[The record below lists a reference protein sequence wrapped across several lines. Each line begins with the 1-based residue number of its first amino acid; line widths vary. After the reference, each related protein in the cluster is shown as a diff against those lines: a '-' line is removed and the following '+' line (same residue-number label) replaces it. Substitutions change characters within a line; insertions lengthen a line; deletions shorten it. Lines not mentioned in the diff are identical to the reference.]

1 VPAITFGGMASG
13 LPPNLVDQLI
23 EVERQPIKV
32 LQGKKTKEE
41 TRLKLVGDLE
51 TRLGK
56 VRDSIGTLAS
66 TKGFNDIKVQSGDPN
81 IVQGAVDPSASVSGS
96 WNIEVVELA
105 QKASAVTNGFPDK
118 NHTELGIG
126 YFKFE
131 TPEGSKEVYINGT
144 NNTLEGA
151 AAAIN
156 SSGVG
161 VRATVVNDRN
171 DPDRPFKLMISGDS
185 VGGDNQIQ
193 YPTLYFLDGD
203 LDLYFDSQREARNG
217 LIKVD
222 GFEFAINSNTVTDII
237 PGVTLDIKQAAPGRQ
252 VNVTVKEDQQV
263 VAGKVDQ
270 FVKSINEVLSFI
282 QGQNRMDEKTD
293 TTQTLGGDGM
303 LRGIESRIRRL
314 IQDPQYGIPSSITRL
329 NQLGIAFNRNG
340 TVDFDQ
346 EKFNSVLAKDPG
358 GVQMFFAG
366 DGFNVGFIPSLKN
379 TLATINN
386 SAFGPLALRKSSLQG
401 NIRRIDDNISNKEK
415 MMERKEES
423 LRRKFSALEETMSRL
438 KSQGGQLA
446 AIGGGGGGGGK
457 VGPG

>member
-1 VPAITFGGMASG
+1 
-13 LPPNLVDQLI
+13 
-23 EVERQPIKV
+23 
-32 LQGKKTKEE
+32 
-41 TRLKLVGDLE
+41 
-51 TRLGK
+51 
-56 VRDSIGTLAS
+56 
-66 TKGFNDIKVQSGDPN
+66 
-81 IVQGAVDPSASVSGS
+81 
-96 WNIEVVELA
+96 
-105 QKASAVTNGFPDK
+105 
-118 NHTELGIG
+118 
-126 YFKFE
+126 
-131 TPEGSKEVYINGT
+131 
-144 NNTLEGA
+144 
-151 AAAIN
+151 
-156 SSGVG
+156 
-161 VRATVVNDRN
+161 
-171 DPDRPFKLMISGDS
+171 
-185 VGGDNQIQ
+185 
-193 YPTLYFLDGD
+193 
-203 LDLYFDSQREARNG
+203 
-217 LIKVD
+217 
-222 GFEFAINSNTVTDII
+222 
-237 PGVTLDIKQAAPGRQ
+237 

-303 LRGIESRIRRL
+303 LRSIESRIRRL

-346 EKFNSVLAKDPG
+346 ERFNSVLAKDPG